1 MLKGLKK
8 KNYDEI
14 GVFNSLPIRGK
25 DFILD
30 NIIKENRENLVDI
43 QIEME
48 TIMLNGDREKAKLN
62 VLRGMYYFILF
73 IYIYYL

>member
-1 MLKGLKK
+1 MVKQLRKK
-8 KNYDEI
+8 KNFDEI

-30 NIIKENRENLVDI
+30 NIIKENKDNLVDI

-62 VLRGMYYFILF
+62 VLRG
-73 IYIYYL
+73 IYYSYIS